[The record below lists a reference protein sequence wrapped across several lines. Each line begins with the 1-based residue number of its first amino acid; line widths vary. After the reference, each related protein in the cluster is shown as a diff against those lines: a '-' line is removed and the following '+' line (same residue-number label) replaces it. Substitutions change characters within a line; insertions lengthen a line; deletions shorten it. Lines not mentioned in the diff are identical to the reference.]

1 LEQGTHNS
9 SQQLAEAIPDK
20 AKPVTPLLA
29 HHDKTEVSALEMLLI
44 LGGTHPNV
52 TYEVAELF
60 AELGREPSGDDFWY
74 TL

>member
-1 LEQGTHNS
+1 M
-9 SQQLAEAIPDK
+9 
-20 AKPVTPLLA
+20 TPLLA